1 MIIYYKIIISFLEYV
16 SENLL
21 NILVYYVYYWIEFK
35 PENKEVY
42 IELINN

>member
-21 NILVYYVYYWIEFK
+21 NILVYYVYYWIEFE